1 MQVRGVQHDK
11 GTWESGNCPAWL
23 PGEGQT
29 DVALYNAVL
38 GACVQS
44 PGRSPQGLDLWLMGF
59 MWFEFMHDSRNV
71 PVGNKTPFS
80 RIA

>member
-1 MQVRGVQHDK
+1 MTRGPGSL
-11 GTWESGNCPAWL
+11 GTARLGFWELPGD

-44 PGRSPQGLDLWLMGF
+44 PGRSPQGLDLSW
-59 MWFEFMHDSRNV
+59 DSCDL
-71 PVGNKTPFS
+71 S
-80 RIA
+80 S